1 MDGGIPWPPWPHH
14 RKGNSAGYQVHMK
27 GCSPLGSPDQIKHSG
42 FCQAQRH
49 PVVWATGAEAG
60 QVPEEC

>member
-1 MDGGIPWPPWPHH
+1 MMGAAPGPVVE
-14 RKGNSAGYQVHMK
+14 KAMMLATLE
-27 GCSPLGSPDQIKHSG
+27 GCSPLGSPGCQRKHSG
-42 FCQAQRH
+42 FCQAQHR